1 MLFKF
6 CSDMV
11 SRVGLAACPAMCDI
25 LEKFDDLPEKQKGI
39 VRVITHRYL
48 KARTFKKRQLFI
60 LMCQGKMMM
69 NKELFDKY
77 FKLDFLSLVGDRV
90 PNVRIA
96 LAKALR
102 HHFIKEISGVYITDQ
117 EFNEAV
123 YVLKQD
129 KEEEIRFIVSEIQ
142 LQQDEEKYK
151 E

>member
-1 MLFKF
+1 
-6 CSDMV
+6 
-11 SRVGLAACPAMCDI
+11 
-25 LEKFDDLPEKQKGI
+25 
-39 VRVITHRYL
+39 
-48 KARTFKKRQLFI
+48 
-60 LMCQGKMMM
+60 MM